1 MKSELTSHKS
11 IFTVG
16 NELAAR
22 NIIVC
27 IYTFI
32 FKFENGQKEIKK
44 VNKTKH
50 VRAKN
55 DDIIEFKE

>member
-1 MKSELTSHKS
+1 MAH
-11 IFTVG
+11 
-16 NELAAR
+16 

-55 DDIIEFKE
+55 DDTFEI